1 MKSTR
6 PSETRAT
13 TTEARAPEV
22 RDESVFGPLLVAWD
36 RAHPAP
42 VADPDWR
49 HLLDEMVY
57 PGTTRAFHR
66 LAEARAVA

>member
-6 PSETRAT
+6 PSETSAT
-13 TTEARAPEV
+13 EGQ
-22 RDESVFGPLLVAWD
+22 DEGGFGPLLVAWD

-49 HLLDEMVY
+49 HLLDEMVH

-66 LAEARAVA
+66 LAEAEAVA

>member
-1 MKSTR
+1 MKPTR
-6 PSETRAT
+6 PSKTSATGTETRAP
-13 TTEARAPEV
+13 EA
-22 RDESVFGPLLVAWD
+22 RDESGFGPFLVAWD

-49 HLLDEMVY
+49 HLLDEMVH

>member
-6 PSETRAT
+6 PSDTRAT
-13 TTEARAPEV
+13 EAR
-22 RDESVFGPLLVAWD
+22 DEGGFGPFLVAWD

-49 HLLDEMVY
+49 HLLDEMVH

-66 LAEARAVA
+66 LAEARTVA